1 MEETAFTA
9 DDLTRGSQ
17 AILSSPNVQNFG
29 SLQQLPFVVVPARGD
44 KLTREA
50 DLYGW
55 LLQQANELRSQHP
68 DFIDW
73 AELAEELDEIVALAR
88 KETVSRTSTVLTHLL
103 KWKYQTHYR
112 NEGSWENSIA
122 RERFELS
129 LLLESKNLLNY
140 LKGEGGYEK
149 AYVQAC
155 KDAAR
160 EMQVSRDRRNSL
172 FPSLCEWDVDVA
184 LDPDFFPTPIS

>member
-1 MEETAFTA
+1 MEETAFGA

-17 AILSSPNVQNFG
+17 GILSSGNVPYLG
-29 SLQQLPFVVVPARGD
+29 GLQQLTLVPASQD
-44 KLTREA
+44 KITREA

-55 LLQQANELRSQHP
+55 LLQQANELRSRQP

-73 AELAEELDEIVALAR
+73 GELAEELDEIVALAR
-88 KETVSRTSTVLTHLL
+88 KETVSRTSLVLMHLL
-103 KWKYQTHYR
+103 KWKYQTHNR
-112 NEGSWENSIA
+112 NEGSWENTIA

-129 LLLESKNLLNY
+129 LLLESSNLLNHLKEKGGY
-140 LKGEGGYEK
+140 LK
-149 AYVQAC
+149 AYDQAR

-160 EMQVSRDRRNSL
+160 EMSGSRDL
-172 FPSLCEWDVDVA
+172 FPMPCEWAVEVA